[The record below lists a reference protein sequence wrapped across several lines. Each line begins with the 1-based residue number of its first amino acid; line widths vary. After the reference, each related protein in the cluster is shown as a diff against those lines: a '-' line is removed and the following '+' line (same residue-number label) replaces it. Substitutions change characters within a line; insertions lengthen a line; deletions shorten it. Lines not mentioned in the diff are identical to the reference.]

1 MKRWLRSALVLGIV
15 CGGAVAGFCSR
26 ATAAG
31 DDAEALLQADH
42 AFEQAFDKADKTA
55 AGKLLD
61 VAFTWT
67 DADGKIATRAQVLQS
82 LGSGVGR
89 KPALGD
95 ESAEVKE
102 YPYGPVGVVQA
113 NGGKMHV
120 LRVWVKRPAGW
131 RALIYQEVTQAD
143 TAQTPGPGTNDC
155 VNPCKEVPYKPKN
168 EAEKGVILSWQQLE
182 TAVTGHDP
190 QAWSLHFADEFVL
203 IASGGTKPTTKADRM
218 AQLSKSGV
226 GPAPPGL
233 DWARMFDFGDTVV
246 MVSQSKPYSG
256 KPAHISRVWVKGTD
270 MWQMA
275 FSYQTTIQAA
285 PAAAPK

>member
-1 MKRWLRSALVLGIV
+1 MKRFVANALVTGVL
-15 CGGAVAGFCSR
+15 CAAVMAAPTSKPV
-26 ATAAG
+26 AAG
-31 DDAEALLQADH
+31 GDDEAVLQADH
-42 AFEQAFDKADKTA
+42 AFIEAIGKADKA
-55 AGKLLD
+55 AIGKLLD
-61 VAFTWT
+61 ANFMWT
-67 DADGKIATRAQVLQS
+67 DSAGKTLTESEVLQS
-82 LGSGVGR
+82 LPTPATGYDAEAKERTYGQVGAVQVASGKV
-89 KPALGD
+89 
-95 ESAEVKE
+95 
-102 YPYGPVGVVQA
+102 
-113 NGGKMHV
+113 HV

-131 RALIYQEVTQAD
+131 RALLYHEVTQAEK
-143 TAQTPGPGTNDC
+143 ANPPGPGTNDC
-155 VNPCKEVPYKPKN
+155 VNPCKTVPYTPKN

-190 QAWSLHFADEFVL
+190 KAWAPHFGDEFVL
-203 IASGGTKPTTKADRM
+203 IASGGLQPTTKADRM
-218 AQLSKSGV
+218 AQLSKPGV